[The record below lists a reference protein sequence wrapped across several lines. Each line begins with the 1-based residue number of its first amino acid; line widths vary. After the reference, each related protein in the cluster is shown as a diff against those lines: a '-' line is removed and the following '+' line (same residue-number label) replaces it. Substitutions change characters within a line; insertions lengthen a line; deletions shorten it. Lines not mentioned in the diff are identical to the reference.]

1 MSQHLLERSLPHNI
15 EAEKAI
21 LGAILVNND
30 QLDDATVFV
39 RPDDF
44 YHDGHRLIMRALVA
58 VIGDGRIADLI
69 TVQETLSQAAQLE
82 PAGGIAYIA
91 SLTDGMPYLTN
102 VREYARMVQEKALM
116 RSMIHSANAMMAAC
130 FDGGESPAV
139 VLDRA
144 EQSMLV
150 LAQRRSRNGL
160 IPLQDLT
167 ESTTAL
173 LRRLSENREMITGVA
188 TGFTI
193 LDHMTSGFQPG
204 DLVIIAARPAIGKST
219 IALNI
224 GAHCAIRLHKPV
236 AMFSLEMSKES
247 LFMRLLCS
255 ESHVDA
261 HKLRTGYVNHQE
273 MAQLLETMR
282 SIAPSPFYIDDNSL
296 QTVMEIRN
304 AARTLHR
311 QQPLGL
317 IIVDYLQLISGAG
330 GGKENRTQEVS
341 AISRGLKS
349 LARELGV
356 PVIALSQL
364 SRAPEQRGK
373 DHRPMLSDLRESGG
387 IEADADTV
395 ILLFRE
401 EVYEANEEN
410 AGLAELIVAKQ
421 RNGPIGVVKVAFI
434 KEQQK
439 FENLLDGY

>member
-1 MSQHLLERSLPHNI
+1 MSQRLLERSLPHNI

-82 PAGGIAYIA
+82 AAGGIAYIA

-116 RSMIHSANAMMAAC
+116 RAMISSANAMMVAC

-273 MAQLLETMR
+273 MEQLLVTMR
-282 SIAPSPFYIDDNSL
+282 DIAPSPFYIDDSSL
-296 QTVMEIRN
+296 QTVMEIRT

-311 QQPLGL
+311 QRPLGL
-317 IIVDYLQLISGAG
+317 IIVDYLQLISG
-330 GGKENRTQEVS
+330 GGKIENRTQEVS
-341 AISRGLKS
+341 AISRALKA
-349 LARELGV
+349 LARELAV

-364 SRAPEQRGK
+364 SRSVETRSG
-373 DHRPMLSDLRESGG
+373 DHRPILSDLRDSGS
-387 IEADADTV
+387 IEQDADTV
-395 ILLFRE
+395 IFIHRA
-401 EVYEANEEN
+401 EVYEPNEEN

-421 RNGPIGVVKVAFI
+421 RNGPIGLVKLAYI
-434 KEQQK
+434 KHNQK